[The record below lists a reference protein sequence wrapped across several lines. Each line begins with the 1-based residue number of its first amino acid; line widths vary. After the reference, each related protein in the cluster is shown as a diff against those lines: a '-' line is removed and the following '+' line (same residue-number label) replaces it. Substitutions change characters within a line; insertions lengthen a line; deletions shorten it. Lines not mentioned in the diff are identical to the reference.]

1 MNTCPTLRV
10 RPTAVATVAAAA
22 LATLLAGCGT
32 APPSSTHAASRI
44 AAPSAP
50 GAALPRLPA
59 AAPAP
64 LRSCAALAGSLALPD
79 TRITSSELVAAGPIT
94 VQNVTTQLPA
104 HCLVKGRMKERT
116 SPVDGA
122 SYAIGFEI
130 RLPQDWNGR
139 FLHQANGGLDGT
151 VVPALGAVSGAAPVA
166 PALVQGFAVLSSDA
180 GHGAPTPFFGLD
192 PQARRDYG
200 YQAVGTLTP
209 MAKDLIKNAY
219 GKGPDRS
226 YIAGCSNGGRH
237 AMVAASRYADQYDG
251 ILAGNPGF
259 SLPKAAMAQLWKAQ
273 QYAKVAP
280 KDANGQP
287 DLSKAISPAEFQL
300 IGRKIVER
308 CDALDGATDG
318 QVNDVRACQAAFNL
332 QHDVPTC
339 MAANTARDGS
349 CISAEQKNVLASI
362 FAGPRNSQGE
372 ALYTGTWFDPGVAGS
387 NFAFWHFNAPTT
399 RDAGAV
405 AFLFTTPP
413 STLDA
418 FKATTGLQY
427 ALNFSLE
434 KDYPKMFA
442 TTPVYTESS
451 WSYMTPPDAADLRA
465 LRQRGAKM
473 MVYHGVADGVFSPID
488 TANWMDRVQAN
499 NNGRADDFA
508 RLFLVPGMNHCSG
521 GPATDQFD
529 MLAPLVAWVEQ
540 GKAPD
545 SVTAKAR
552 GAGSTVVNAELPA
565 SWSGNRTRPLCVYPK
580 VARYNGTGD
589 VESASSFSCK

>member
-1 MNTCPTLRV
+1 MTNSLLSRPAPHATL
-10 RPTAVATVAAAA
+10 AASA
-22 LATLLAGCGT
+22 LAVSALLAGCGSAPRT
-32 APPSSTHAASRI
+32 APP
-44 AAPSAP
+44 PQL
-50 GAALPRLPA
+50 GAATPA
-59 AAPAP
+59 T
-64 LRSCAALAGSLALPD
+64 LQNCATLAQSLALPD
-79 TRITSSELVAAGPIT
+79 TRITSAEMVAQGPIT
-94 VQNVTTQLPA
+94 LQGNTVQAPA
-104 HCLVKGRMKERT
+104 HCLVKGKMKERT
-116 SPVDGA
+116 GPIDGA
-122 SYAIGFEI
+122 SYAISFEM
-130 RLPQDWNGR
+130 RLPVHWNGR
-139 FLHQANGGLDGT
+139 FLHQANGGLDGS
-151 VVPALGAVSGAAPVA
+151 VVTALGAVSGGAPLA
-166 PALVQGFAVLSSDA
+166 PGLVQGFAVLSSDA

-192 PQARRDYG
+192 PQARLDYG

-209 MAKDLIKNAY
+209 MAKDLIKNVY

-287 DLSKAISPAEFQL
+287 DLTKAVSPAEFQL
-300 IGRKIVER
+300 IARKIVER

-318 QVNDVRACQAAFNL
+318 QVNDVQACQGAFNP
-332 QHDVPTC
+332 QRDVPTC
-339 MAANTARDGS
+339 TTGHTARDGS
-349 CISAEQKNVLASI
+349 CLSSDQKSVLANI
-362 FAGPRNSQGE
+362 FAGPRNSKGE

-387 NFAFWHFNAPTT
+387 NFASWHFGAPAT

-413 STLDA
+413 STPDA
-418 FKATTGLQY
+418 FKATGGMQY
-427 ALNFSLE
+427 ALNFSMDT
-434 KDYPKMFA
+434 DYPKMFA
-442 TTPVYTESS
+442 TTGPYAESA
-451 WSYMTPPDAADLRA
+451 WTYMTPPNAADLST
-465 LRQRGAKM
+465 LKNRGAKM
-473 MVYHGVADGVFSPID
+473 IVFHGVADGVFSPMD
-488 TANWMDRVQAN
+488 TAHWMDRLQAN
-499 NNGRADDFA
+499 HNGRADAFA

-552 GAGSTVVNAELPA
+552 GAGAKVVNNELPA
-565 SWSGNRTRPLCVYPK
+565 SWSAHRTRPLCVYPK

>member
-1 MNTCPTLRV
+1 MPHPLP
-10 RPTAVATVAAAA
+10 RPLPLSA
-22 LATLLAGCGT
+22 LAMVGTATLLAGC
-32 APPSSTHAASRI
+32 A
-44 AAPSAP
+44 SAP
-50 GAALPRLPA
+50 GTTPPPQLSAATPA
-59 AAPAP
+59 T
-64 LRSCAALAGSLALPD
+64 LKSCTTLSQSLALPD
-79 TRITSSELVAAGPIT
+79 TRITSAEMVAEGPIT
-94 VQNVTTQLPA
+94 LQGNTTQAPA
-104 HCLVKGRMKERT
+104 HCLVKGKMKERT
-116 SPVDGA
+116 GPVDGA

-130 RLPQDWNGR
+130 RMPVHWNGR
-139 FLHQANGGLDGT
+139 FLHQANGGLDGS
-151 VVPALGAVSGAAPVA
+151 VVTALGAVSGAAPVA
-166 PALVQGFAVLSSDA
+166 PGLVQGFAVLSSDA

-209 MAKDLIKNAY
+209 MAKDLIKGAY

-251 ILAGNPGF
+251 VLAGNPGF
-259 SLPKAAMAQLWKAQ
+259 SLPKAATAQLWKAQ
-273 QYAKVAP
+273 QYAKVAT

-287 DLSKAISPAEFQL
+287 DLTKAVSPAEFQL
-300 IGRKIVER
+300 IARKIVER

-318 QVNDVRACQAAFNL
+318 QMNDVQACQAAFNL
-332 QHDVPTC
+332 QRDVPTC
-339 MAANTARDGS
+339 TAASNATPARDGS

-362 FAGPRNSQGE
+362 FAGPKNSKGE

-427 ALNFSLE
+427 ALNFSMDA
-434 KDYPKMFA
+434 DYPKMFA

-451 WSYMTPPDAADLRA
+451 WSYMTPPNAADLSA
-465 LRQRGAKM
+465 LRNRGAKM

-488 TANWMDRVQAN
+488 TTNWMDRVQAHH
-499 NNGRADDFA
+499 GGKADDFA
-508 RLFLVPGMNHCSG
+508 RLYLVPGMNHCSG

-545 SVTAKAR
+545 SVTANAR
-552 GAGSTVVNAELPA
+552 GAGAKVVNAELPA
-565 SWSGNRTRPLCVYPK
+565 SWSANRTRPLCVYPK

-589 VESASSFSCK
+589 VESAGSFSCK

>member
-1 MNTCPTLRV
+1 MNTRTPLL
-10 RPTAVATVAAAA
+10 PHPAALGAAA
-22 LATLLAGCGT
+22 LAALLAGCST
-32 APPSSTHAASRI
+32 APRD
-44 AAPSAP
+44 APP
-50 GAALPRLPA
+50 QLA
-59 AAPAP
+59 AATPAT
-64 LRSCAALAGSLALPD
+64 LRSCTDLAGSLALPD
-79 TRITSSELVAAGPIT
+79 TRLISSELMPAGPVT
-94 VQNVTTQLPA
+94 LQNVTTQAPA

-122 SYAIGFEI
+122 AYAIGFEI
-130 RLPQDWNGR
+130 RMPVAWNGR
-139 FLHQANGGLDGT
+139 FLHQVNGGLDGS
-151 VVPALGAVSGAAPVA
+151 VVTALGSVSGAAPVA

-192 PQARRDYG
+192 PQARLDYG
-200 YQAVGTLTP
+200 YQAVGTLTS
-209 MAKDLIKNAY
+209 MARHLIQGAY
-219 GKGPDRS
+219 GKAPDRS

-251 ILAGNPGF
+251 VLAGNPGF
-259 SLPKAAMAQLWKAQ
+259 SLPKAATAQLWKAQ
-273 QYAKVAP
+273 QYARVSTP
-280 KDANGQP
+280 GANGQP
-287 DLSKAISPAEFQL
+287 DLTQAVSPAEFRL

-318 QVNDVRACQAAFNL
+318 QVNDVQACQATFNL
-332 QHDVPTC
+332 QRDVPTC
-339 MAANTARDGS
+339 TTANAARDGS

-362 FAGPRNSQGE
+362 FAGPKNSKGE

-413 STLDA
+413 TTLDA

-427 ALNFSLE
+427 ALNFSME
-434 KDYPKMFA
+434 TDYPRMFA

-451 WSYMTPPDAADLRA
+451 WSYMTPPNATDLRT
-465 LRQRGAKM
+465 LRDRGAKM

-488 TANWMDRVQAN
+488 TAHWMDRLQAHH
-499 NNGRADDFA
+499 GGKADDFA

-545 SVTAKAR
+545 SVTANAR
-552 GAGSTVVNAELPA
+552 GAGAKMVNTELPA
-565 SWSGNRTRPLCVYPK
+565 SWSANRSRPLCVYPK

-589 VESASSFSCK
+589 VESASSFSCR

>member
-1 MNTCPTLRV
+1 MKTFTPVPT
-10 RPTAVATVAAAA
+10 RPLALAAAFGV
-22 LATLLAGCGT
+22 LLAGCST
-32 APPSSTHAASRI
+32 APRTN
-44 AAPSAP
+44 
-50 GAALPRLPA
+50 LPQLA
-59 AAPAP
+59 AATPAT
-64 LRSCAALAGSLALPD
+64 LQSCTALASSLALPD

-94 VQNVTTQLPA
+94 LQGNTTQAPA
-104 HCLVKGRMKERT
+104 HCLVKGKMKERT

-122 SYAIGFEI
+122 SYAIGFEM
-130 RLPQDWNGR
+130 RLPQNWNGR
-139 FLHQANGGLDGT
+139 FLHQANGGLDGS
-151 VVPALGAVSGAAPVA
+151 VVTALGTVSGAAPVA
-166 PALVQGFAVLSSDA
+166 PGLVQGFAVLSSDA

-192 PQARRDYG
+192 PQARLDYG

-209 MAKDLIKNAY
+209 MAKNLIKGAY

-259 SLPKAAMAQLWKAQ
+259 SLPKAATAQLWKAQ

-280 KDANGQP
+280 AGVNGQP
-287 DLSKAISPAEFQL
+287 DLTKAVSPAEFQL

-318 QVNDVRACQAAFNL
+318 QVNDVQACQAAFNL
-332 QHDVPTC
+332 QRDVPTC
-339 MAANTARDGS
+339 TTANTARDGT
-349 CISAEQKNVLASI
+349 CISAQQKNVLANV
-362 FAGPRNSQGE
+362 FAGPKNSKGE

-418 FKATTGLQY
+418 FKATTGLQF
-427 ALNFSLE
+427 AMNFSLDT
-434 KDYPKMFA
+434 DYPKMFA

-451 WSYMTPPDAADLRA
+451 WSYMTPPNPADLSA
-465 LRQRGAKM
+465 LRNRGAKM
-473 MVYHGVADGVFSPID
+473 IVYHGVADGVFSPID
-488 TANWMDRVQAN
+488 TANWMDRVQAHHG
-499 NNGRADDFA
+499 GRADDFA
-508 RLFLVPGMNHCSG
+508 RLYLVPGMNHCSG

-540 GKAPD
+540 GKAPE
-545 SVTAKAR
+545 SVTANAR
-552 GAGSTVVNAELPA
+552 GAGAKVVNAELPA
-565 SWSGNRTRPLCVYPK
+565 SWSANRTRPLCVYPK
-580 VARYNGTGD
+580 VARYNGAGD
-589 VESASSFSCK
+589 AESAGSFSCK